1 MFNNDLMLP
10 AIVAASVFIIYMIAM
25 QFMGKRTNIQQRLR
39 QIVPASEFSESP
51 LEKSDKN
58 NSGFID
64 SMKMENDVD
73 GFAAV
78 IEKFFKVFGVDVEG
92 FRKDKQTYFYQA
104 GIESP
109 NIMVYYLFFK
119 RILSFVFLAIAAYTI
134 MYGNGTKEEY
144 MKAGL
149 LAFIGIKGADM
160 YIQNRKLKRDKILTN
175 SFPDSLDLLLACV
188 ESGLALDGSL
198 ARVCRELSVAHPVIT
213 KELNRTRMELTLLND
228 RSQALVNLAE
238 RNGLPA
244 FRMLVTALLQAERF
258 GTSLSDTLRLL
269 SDDYR
274 QKRMI
279 SAEERAA
286 RLPALMTIPLMI
298 FMLPALFIV
307 IIGPAVMSIADGF
320 VGGGIR

>member
-25 QFMGKRTNIQQRLR
+25 QFIGKRGNIQQRLK
-39 QIVPASEFSESP
+39 QIVSSSDSSESS

-58 NSGFID
+58 NSGFMD

-92 FRKDKQTYFYQA
+92 FRKDKQIYFYQA

-109 NIMVYYLFFK
+109 NTMVYYLFFK
-119 RILSFVFLAIAAYTI
+119 RILSFLFLGLAVYTL
-134 MYGNGTKEEY
+134 MYGHGTKADY
-144 MKAGL
+144 MKA
-149 LAFIGIKGADM
+149 AFLGYIGFKGADM
-160 YIQNRKLKRDKILTN
+160 YIKNRKLKRDKVLTN

-244 FRMLVTALLQAERF
+244 FRMLVTALLQTERF

-279 SAEERAA
+279 IAEEKAA
-286 RLPALMTIPLMI
+286 RLPALITIPLMI
-298 FMLPALFIV
+298 LLLPALFI
-307 IIGPAVMSIADGF
+307 IILGPAAMSITAS
-320 VGGGIR
+320 GIR